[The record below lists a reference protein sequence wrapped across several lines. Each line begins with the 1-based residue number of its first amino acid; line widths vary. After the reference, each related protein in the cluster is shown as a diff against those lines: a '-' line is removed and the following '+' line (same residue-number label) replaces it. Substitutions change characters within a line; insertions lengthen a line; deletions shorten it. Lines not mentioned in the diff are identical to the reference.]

1 MVRRIV
7 SFLPSATEMAFALGL
22 GDQVFGVS
30 HECDYPLE
38 ARAKPVAVR
47 NALPVERM
55 SQAEIDVAVTER
67 LRGGQ
72 SLYVIDEAA
81 VRAAAPDLVLT
92 QNLCEVCAP
101 AGNEI
106 AELFRLLDSQPQI
119 LWLTPKSIEQVFEN
133 IRDLGR
139 ATDRQVEAAALIASG
154 RERLARV
161 RRLAS
166 SAAGRPRV
174 FCMEWMDP
182 VYCSGH
188 WVPEMVELAGGVDAL
203 GRLGT
208 DSVRIAWDDVR
219 SWAPEVLVVMPCGFH
234 LAKAADEAQRLLDYP
249 GWRDIPAVREG
260 RVYVV
265 DANAYFARPGPR
277 VVDGAE
283 LMAHL
288 VHPELFGWDGADD
301 AYRRLETPVKRPIL
315 RAG

>member
-30 HECDYPLE
+30 HECDYPPE
-38 ARAKPVAVR
+38 ARTKPVAVR
-47 NALPVERM
+47 NALPVECM
-55 SQAEIDVAVTER
+55 SQAEIDVAVSAR

-81 VRAAAPDLVLT
+81 VRVAAPDLVLT

-101 AGNEI
+101 AGNEV
-106 AELFRLLDSQPQI
+106 AELFRLLPNQPEI

-139 ATDRQVEAAALIASG
+139 AADRQVEAAALIANG

-166 SAAGRPRV
+166 GAADRPRV

-182 VYCSGH
+182 VYCCGH
-188 WVPEMVELAGGVDAL
+188 WVPEMVDLAGGVDAL

-219 SWAPEVLVVMPCGFH
+219 SWAPEVLVIMPCGFH
-234 LAKAADEAQRLLDYP
+234 LAKAADEARSLFGYP
-249 GWRDIPAVREG
+249 GWRDIPAVRNE

-288 VHPELFGWDGADD
+288 VHPELFGWEGAED
-301 AYRRLETPVKRPIL
+301 AYCRLETPLARPVL